1 MYLLVLIPVVDVVVT
16 FISGLS
22 GPFVVE
28 ELGFLVVVVVVK
40 AIRLIFFLFVVDN
53 KVVSNSGI
61 VLLTAIEVCTTGL
74 LEWFIKLLGW
84 VTDTTCLEA
93 VVVEV
98 VEGGTDGRTEA
109 DVPFTVAG
117 TKIVFEFDIVGG
129 YLGNVK
135 VTDDNLVD
143 DVVLRETVLEMN
155 GWREAENLDLATVD
169 FLLDPW
175 TFEVV
180 GDDVMDGDGEV
191 LVVVVKVGCVI
202 TEYPGVVVEE
212 VGCISPGVT
221 GVAESCDLEG
231 DIDCLVKV
239 VRAEGDTDSLSE
251 VVGVEDDTDCLA
263 EVVRVEDD
271 TDSLFEVVSVDD
283 TDSLAEVREEGD
295 IDSLA
300 EVVRVGDIDSLTE
313 VVDLSDT
320 LEEKDELE
328 NDNLLVPILA
338 VVAET
343 SKGSVAVFED
353 IKEVIGEVDKKSTE
367 VTDSPNE
374 LLSVVC
380 KEGVSISVFM
390 RIWPENRFADGD
402 VALVDSEA
410 SKVTKFKLC
419 EDNSSEM
426 SVDVSITFKELG
438 TDSDEMLL
446 KVSESL

>member
-1 MYLLVLIPVVDVVVT
+1 MLIPVVDVVVM
-16 FISGLS
+16 FVSGLS

-40 AIRLIFFLFVVDN
+40 ATRLIFFLFVVDN

-61 VLLTAIEVCTTGL
+61 VLLTAIEVCTTRL
-74 LEWFIKLLGW
+74 LEWFTKLLAW

-93 VVVEV
+93 VVAEV
-98 VEGGTDGRTEA
+98 VEGGNDGRTEA

-143 DVVLRETVLEMN
+143 DVVLRETFLEMN

-169 FLLDPW
+169 FLLDPG

-263 EVVRVEDD
+263 EVVRVEDE
-271 TDSLFEVVSVDD
+271 TDSLSEVVSIDD
-283 TDSLAEVREEGD
+283 TDSPAEVVREEGD
-295 IDSLA
+295 TDSLV

-313 VVDLSDT
+313 VVRLSDT

-328 NDNLLVPILA
+328 NDDLLVPILA

-343 SKGSVAVFED
+343 SKGSLAVFED
-353 IKEVIGEVDKKSTE
+353 IKEVIGEADKKSTE
-367 VTDSPNE
+367 VIDSPNE

-380 KEGVSISVFM
+380 KEGVSISVSM
-390 RIWPENRFADGD
+390 RIWPENWFADGD
-402 VALVDSEA
+402 VALADSEL
-410 SKVTKFKLC
+410 KLL
-419 EDNSSEM
+419 NSSFVKIKFFWNECRC
-426 SVDVSITFKELG
+426 INNF
-438 TDSDEMLL
+438 
-446 KVSESL
+446 